1 MENPWGDNAIAVR
14 FEEPEEV
21 CAVGVQV
28 DGIVAVGDRPTVIA
42 ARTAERLG
50 LPWHPPAAAELCR
63 DKHRMRA
70 RFAEAGLPAPRFVLA
85 RAGEHIT
92 PEFPC
97 VLKPLGLSGSRG
109 VIRAN
114 DLAEFVSARERI
126 RRIVDDPD
134 ADIQVEEYIPGREF
148 ALEGLM
154 SHGHLQTLAIF
165 DKPDPLEGPFFE
177 ETIYVTPSLEPAE
190 TQAAIIETTRRAA
203 SALGLWHGPIH
214 AEMRVNGSGV
224 YMLEIAARP
233 IGGLCSRAVRLGGYT
248 LEELVILH
256 ATGEMPHGF
265 ENTATSASGVMMIP
279 VPRAGVF
286 QSVAGIDEARQVIGI
301 DDIIITA
308 KTGEKLVPLPEGASY
323 TGFIFASGPDPRF
336 VTNALRRAHTTL
348 RFEIL
353 SALDVLAT

>member
-1 MENPWGDNAIAVR
+1 
-14 FEEPEEV
+14 
-21 CAVGVQV
+21 
-28 DGIVAVGDRPTVIA
+28 
-42 ARTAERLG
+42 
-50 LPWHPPAAAELCR
+50 
-63 DKHRMRA
+63 
-70 RFAEAGLPAPRFVLA
+70 LPAPRFFLA
-85 RAGEHIT
+85 PARQDVT

-114 DLAEFVSARERI
+114 NRTEFVAAAERI

-134 ADIQVEEYIPGREF
+134 ADIQVEQYIPGREF

-154 SHGHLQTLAIF
+154 SHGQLQTLAIF

-177 ETIYVTPSLEPAE
+177 ETIYVTPSVEMPE
-190 TQAAIIETTRRAA
+190 TQDAIDEMTRRAA
-203 SALGLWHGPIH
+203 KALGLWHGPIH
-214 AEMRVNGSGV
+214 AEMRVNASGV

-233 IGGLCSRAVRLGGYT
+233 IGGLCSRAVRLGDYT

-256 ATGEMPHGF
+256 AIGEMPAGL
-265 ENTATSASGVMMIP
+265 EAEADRASGVMMIP

-286 QSVAGIDEARQVIGI
+286 QSVAGLDKAREVPGI

-308 KTGEKLVPLPEGASY
+308 KTGERLVPLPEGASY
-323 TGFIFASGPDPRF
+323 TGFIFASGPDPGF
-336 VTNALRRAHTTL
+336 VTSALRRAHKAL

-353 SALDVLAT
+353 SALEILAT